1 MHRSLLLLLAAA
13 TIACSGKDADGDGY
27 PASEDCDD
35 ESDAINPG
43 ATELCDGVDNDCD
56 GDVDEG
62 VADTWYLDADDDGY
76 GNPDATT
83 DACAQPDGYVDND
96 EDCND
101 SDVAFQPGAPEF
113 CEDPNDYN
121 CDGSV
126 GYEDAD
132 GDGVAACE
140 DCDDT
145 DAIISPDAPEIC
157 DGIDNDCDGDIDV
170 DADPTVA
177 FTWYFD
183 GDQDGYGDPAYSIN
197 SCDPP
202 FGYADN
208 ADDCD
213 DTSELAFPGGV
224 EVCDELDNDCD
235 GTVDG
240 ADAEDAFEVFIDVDG
255 DGYGLDGGATLACE
269 VGSGLAEQ
277 GGDCADDAFDINP
290 GQVEVCNDG
299 LDNDCDGSQTGCAI
313 DAADAGLALSGV
325 SPQDYAGISMMG
337 RADVNNDGFPDL
349 FVGANQVTTAA
360 SREGAAYVLYG
371 PVSTGSMSL
380 GDADAVLQGP
390 DAASE
395 TGITMGEVGDLNG
408 DGLDDVVIA
417 SRRANSNGTASGS
430 VFLLLGSNT
439 TWSGALDLEN
449 TADHQWAGDR
459 AYNWMGAGVAGPGDV
474 DGDGFDDLVAGS
486 HGADSNGTDSGTI
499 WLLLGSDDTANL
511 ADDVGDAD
519 ASWNGERASDF
530 AGSVLAGL
538 GDMDG
543 DGLADFAVGVNRGD
557 AQGAFTGVV
566 YVISSADASGS
577 NNLADA
583 TALINGDTAGDR
595 LGQAIAAAGDMD
607 GDGLADLWAGAS
619 REDTNGA
626 DSGAAYLV
634 SGVSDLTTLNGL
646 GVSSVSSASFY
657 GAETSDGLGAAIG
670 GGEDFDGDG
679 TNDLVLGVAFAGLNE
694 EGAAYLFL
702 SPSSGTFYAGTDED
716 AVVVGDGS
724 GDTIGRYVGL
734 GGDLFGSGSNT
745 LMVGSWQDD
754 AAGTDSGGA
763 YVFDQLGL

>member
-1 MHRSLLLLLAAA
+1 MHRSLLLLMAAA

-62 VADTWYLDADDDGY
+62 VAATFYLDSDDDGY

-83 DACAQPDGYVDND
+83 DACAQPDGYVDNAD
-96 EDCND
+96 DCND
-101 SDVAFQPGAPEF
+101 SDVAFQPGAAEF

-132 GDGVAACE
+132 GDGVAACD

-145 DAIISPDAPEIC
+145 NADISPDAPEVC

-177 FTWYFD
+177 LTWYFD

-197 SCDPP
+197 SCVPP

-208 ADDCD
+208 DEDCD
-213 DTSELAFPGGV
+213 DSSELAFPGGV
-224 EVCDELDNDCD
+224 EVCDELDNDCN

-240 ADAEDAFEVFIDVDG
+240 ADAEDAFEVFIDADG

-269 VGSGLAEQ
+269 AGSGLAEA
-277 GGDCADDAFDINP
+277 GGDCADDNFDVNP

-299 LDNDCDGSQTGCAI
+299 IDNDCDGSQTGCSI
-313 DAADAGLALSGV
+313 DAADAALALAGEN
-325 SPQDYAGISMMG
+325 PQDYAGVAMMG
-337 RADVNNDGFPDL
+337 RADVNNDGVADL
-349 FVGANQVTTAA
+349 FVGASQVTTAS
-360 SREGAAYVLYG
+360 SREGAVYVLYG

-380 GDADAVLQGP
+380 ADADAVLEGE
-390 DAASE
+390 DAASQV
-395 TGITMGEVGDLNG
+395 GISMTELGDLNG
-408 DGLDDVVIA
+408 DGLDDVVIGA
-417 SRRANSNGTASGS
+417 RRTNSNGAAAGS
-430 VFLLLGSNT
+430 VYLLLGSNT
-439 TWSGALDLEN
+439 TWSGGTDLASI
-449 TADHQWAGDR
+449 ADHEWVGDR
-459 AYNWMGAGVAGPGDV
+459 AYNWLGSGVGAPGDV
-474 DGDGFDDLVAGS
+474 NGDGYADLVAGS
-486 HGADSNGTDSGTI
+486 NGDDSNGTDSGTI

-511 ADDVGDAD
+511 TVDVGDAY
-519 ASWNGERASDF
+519 ASWTGERSSDF
-530 AGSVLAGL
+530 VGSVMAGL

-543 DGLADFAVGVNRGD
+543 DGLGDFVVGVNRGD

-566 YVISSADASGS
+566 HIISSADATGS
-577 NNLADA
+577 NSLADA
-583 TALINGDTAGDR
+583 TALVNGASAGDR
-595 LGQAIAAAGDMD
+595 LGQGVSAAGDMD

-634 SGVSDLTTLNGL
+634 SGVADLTTLNGQ
-646 GVSSVSSASFY
+646 SVATLSAATFY
-657 GAETSDGLGAAIG
+657 GEATSDGLGAAIA

-679 TNDLVLGVAFAGLNE
+679 ANDLLLGVGFAGFNE

-702 SPSSGTFYAGTDED
+702 APTSGTFYAGTDED

-724 GDTIGRYVGL
+724 GDTMGRFVGL
-734 GGDLFGSGSNT
+734 GGDLFGTGTNT
-745 LMVGSWQDD
+745 VMVSSWQDD
-754 AAGTDSGGA
+754 VSGTDSGGA
-763 YVFDQLGL
+763 YLFDQLGL